1 MTQLQQTVLFVI
13 DDLELKYFEFN
24 DLVTNFWLIKE
35 LLQRDFEVFI
45 TVKNKLFT
53 EDEYAKAV
61 CWQAYVKDNN
71 IFYKKDCPK
80 EYIIEHFDVVFF
92 RPDPPVDIDYINA
105 CHVFD
110 YVDIER
116 SVMINNP
123 IAIKNFNEKF
133 HLNYFNRF
141 APRNIVTADADRI
154 KNFVHEHKKAVIKP
168 LNRCFGSGVYYLDT
182 QERNIN
188 AIIKNLTNEGK
199 TMVMVQEYIEEAAQ
213 GDKRILILG
222 EHVFDEC
229 IIKLPGK
236 DDFKFSVHADKYFKT
251 STLTP
256 EEKKMAQEVAKYLN
270 SVELYMAGLDVAGGK
285 IMEIN
290 VTSPCYFIRE
300 INARN
305 NEKFQDVLMDK
316 LTELIEHNQGKIP
329 ASLCLNRH

>member
-24 DLVTNFWLIKE
+24 DLVTNFWIIKE
-35 LLQRDFEVFI
+35 LLQRGFEVFI

-53 EDEYAKAV
+53 ENDVAKTICYEV
-61 CWQAYVKDNN
+61 YLKDNN
-71 IFYKKDCPK
+71 IFYKKETPK

-105 CHVFD
+105 CNVFD
-110 YVDIER
+110 YVDTER
-116 SVMINNP
+116 TVMINNP
-123 IAIKNFNEKF
+123 VAIKNFNEKF

-141 APRNIVTADADRI
+141 APQNIVTAEADKI
-154 KNFVHEHKKAVIKP
+154 KDFVREHKKAIIKP

-182 QERNIN
+182 EERNIN

-199 TMVMVQEYIEEAAQ
+199 TMVMVQEYLEGAVK

-229 IIKLPGK
+229 ITKLPGK
-236 DDFKFSVHADKYFKT
+236 DDFKFSVHADKYFQT
-251 STLTP
+251 ATLT
-256 EEKKMAQEVAKYLN
+256 EDEKKMAQEVAKYLN
-270 SVELYMAGLDVAGGK
+270 SVELYMVGLDVADGK

-300 INARN
+300 INAHN
-305 NEKFQDVLMDK
+305 NENFQDKLMDK
-316 LTELIEHNQGKIP
+316 LIELIELKQGKIP
-329 ASLCLNRH
+329 ASVC